1 MLFLIIIMAIIIII
15 IIVIIII
22 VIIIIRLIAV
32 FLSILRYLLCYAY
45 SLHSLRIKSVLL
57 QK

>member
-1 MLFLIIIMAIIIII
+1 MLFLIIIMAIII

-45 SLHSLRIKSVLL
+45 SLHSLRIKSALL
-57 QK
+57 QM